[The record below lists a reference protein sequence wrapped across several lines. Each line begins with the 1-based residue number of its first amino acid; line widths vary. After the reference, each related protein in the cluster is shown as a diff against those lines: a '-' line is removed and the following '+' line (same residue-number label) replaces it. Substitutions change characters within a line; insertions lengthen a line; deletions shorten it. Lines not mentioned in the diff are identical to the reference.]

1 MLYTKKGATVN
12 RHSLSF
18 FVILFIMF
26 FPGTGHPTIPVHL
39 LAIWQTRQRLYSATG
54 SSCHSLQYD
63 DLPFQAF
70 FVISYTVVFSVNLDK
85 FHCLAE

>member
-18 FVILFIMF
+18 FCNFIYNVLS
-26 FPGTGHPTIPVHL
+26 GYRASHH
-39 LAIWQTRQRLYSATG
+39 SG
-54 SSCHSLQYD
+54 SSFSHLANQAKNRV
-63 DLPFQAF
+63 LPFQAF